1 MLPIRNLTGDTV
13 LVNNITQVKRSR
25 KVNGEKVLTFL
36 AVPDDKDEQAWEFV
50 QNESVVNFSGLE
62 YIIKNNKEKSVG
74 NRSIKQVTA
83 VQTFFNTM
91 INCYQY
97 DVFTG
102 SQTFFGALTRVFA
115 PTPYTFS
122 IIDSF
127 TANLFENF
135 GRDNCLSLFQTVLE
149 RYGAEFEVVGSIV
162 YLKRQIGVDTGFQ
175 MRWKYNITALSKDV
189 DTKNLATVIRGF
201 GGQPDEETGIY
212 PIEREYRSNV
222 EIFGELHA
230 QAIYDERITTIAG
243 MDERLQR
250 ELIDE
255 PLLSITVDI
264 AEIRDSEGN
273 PLEVINEGDRGFIIY
288 EPMNIIV
295 EARVVEIDEEFKLIE
310 GKWVKVKTNV
320 TLSNIKKRLTD
331 KTTRF
336 AQTSK
341 KVDRLFS
348 GQEGLPY
355 NVLPEAVRLAAE
367 AINNSLTEIQYPP
380 GQGIVLQD
388 PADPN
393 KMIRLTSAGIGLSDD
408 GGATYRTAMTGA
420 GIVTNELVAGIIRT
434 NNIQIVGEDDLFFW
448 DGSGLYAYNPSDLTK
463 YVRLNS
469 DGLYIAKGA
478 FSLERPDGFAIINN
492 GMSVYDL
499 NIQSHD
505 PPFNS
510 SSVEHIGYFWRTNS
524 EITQDCNFYTFEHKS
539 RYLKLGLV
547 FYAQAGG
554 TCTVTIERGSVG
566 MGNNEVLA
574 TVSTTSTDPL
584 NATTVTVDLGVPTG
598 NRDSIYIR
606 VKTSNAAYYAYV
618 RSPRRWLEG

>member
-1 MLPIRNLTGDTV
+1 MLPIRNLTGETV
-13 LVNNITQVKRSR
+13 LVNNITQLKRSK

-36 AVPDDKDEQAWEFV
+36 AVPDERNEDSWEYV
-50 QNESVVNFSGLE
+50 QNESIVAFDGHE
-62 YIIKNNKEKSVG
+62 YIIKSNQEKSIG
-74 NRSIKQVTA
+74 NRSIKHIEA
-83 VQTFFNTM
+83 VQTFFNTL
-91 INCYQY
+91 INSYMY
-97 DVFTG
+97 ESFSG
-102 SQTFFGALTRVFA
+102 SQTFFESLTRVFDR
-115 PTPYTFS
+115 TPFDFV
-122 IIDSF
+122 IVGSF
-127 TANLFENF
+127 TAKTFENF
-135 GRDNCLSLFQTVLE
+135 GQDNKLSLFQNILE
-149 RYGAEFEVVGSIV
+149 RFAAEFELVGSTV
-162 YLKRQIGVDTGFQ
+162 YLKEEIGNMTGFQ
-175 MRWKYNITALSKDV
+175 LRWKYNIKAISKDI
-189 DTKNLATVIRGF
+189 DTKGLATVIKGF
-201 GGQPDEETGIY
+201 GGQPDEETGLY
-212 PIEREYRSNV
+212 PLVREYRSNV

-230 QAIYDERITTIAG
+230 EAVFDERITNPDT
-243 MDERLQR
+243 MDARLQR
-250 ELIDE
+250 ELMDE
-255 PLLSITVDI
+255 PQLSITVDFT
-264 AEIRDSEGN
+264 ELRDSNGN
-273 PLEVINEGDRGFIIY
+273 PLEVINEGDKGFIIY
-288 EPMNIIV
+288 EPMNITV
-295 EARVVEIDEEFKLIE
+295 EARVVEVDEEFKFISGE
-310 GKWVKVKTNV
+310 WVKVKTNV
-320 TLSNIKKRLTD
+320 TLSNLKKRLTD

-336 AQTSK
+336 DQTAK
-341 KVDRLFS
+341 RVDRLFN

-355 NVLPEAVRLAAE
+355 NVLPEAVRIAAE

-388 PADPN
+388 PTDPN
-393 KMIRLTSAGIGLSDD
+393 RLVRLTSAGIGLSDD

-448 DGSGLYAYNPSDLTK
+448 DGTGLYAYNPSDLTK

-469 DGLYIAKGA
+469 NGLYIAKGA
-478 FSLERPDGFAIINN
+478 ITIERPDGYPIVNN
-492 GMSVYDL
+492 GLSVYDL

-510 SSVEHIGYFWRTNS
+510 SSVEHVGYFWRTNS